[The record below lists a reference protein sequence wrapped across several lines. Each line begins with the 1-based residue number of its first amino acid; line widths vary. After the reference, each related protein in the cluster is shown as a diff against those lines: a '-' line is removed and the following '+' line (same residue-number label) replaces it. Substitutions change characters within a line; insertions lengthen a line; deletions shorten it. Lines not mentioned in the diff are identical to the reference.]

1 MQHFPMPL
9 KAMRRLPL
17 LVASAFFMQMLDS
30 TILNTAIPGIG
41 RSFHASPLELH
52 MLVISYTLAVCALLP
67 ASGWVAD
74 RWGTRRVMLF
84 AIALFTVGSLLC
96 ALSTSVAMMTTCRV
110 IQGLGGAF
118 LAPVGRLIV
127 LKSYPRYLFV
137 KVFSFITIPG
147 LLGPLLGPP
156 LGGLL
161 VQFASW
167 HWIFLINIPIGVIG
181 FYYARALMPDLR
193 GERNSPFDT
202 KGFFLFAVSVLL
214 MTLCIDQINSSNG
227 PFQSIVSGT
236 VGLALQ
242 IAYWRHAYR
251 SPAPLFKPSLFRIK
265 NFSIGIVGNIVCRL
279 GGSCVPYLIPLY
291 FQVVLG
297 YSAFKSGFSLIPM
310 ALCNV
315 LTKTWVARFL
325 HTFGYRRILIGNTL
339 VIALTLS
346 AFACVSPRCPEWILL
361 VQLAVLGTANAIQF
375 TSMNT
380 LTLIDLPYR
389 STAGGNA
396 VLSVVMQLSVAISI
410 AFAAMLLE
418 CFGGRGDAPLS
429 AVGTAFRAVF
439 VTISAICACSSLIFS
454 RVDSA
459 KGKIA
464 SRL

>member
-1 MQHFPMPL
+1 MQHLPMPM

-30 TILNTAIPGIG
+30 TILNTAIPEIA
-41 RSFHASPLELH
+41 RSFHADPLELH
-52 MLVISYTLAVCALLP
+52 MLVVSYTLAVCALLP

-84 AIALFTVGSLLC
+84 AIAIFTIGSLLC
-96 ALSTSVAMMTTCRV
+96 ALSTSVAMMMVCRV
-110 IQGLGGAF
+110 IQGIGGAF
-118 LAPVGRLIV
+118 LMPVGRLIV
-127 LKSYPRYLFV
+127 LKSYPRYMFV

-167 HWIFLINIPIGVIG
+167 HWIFLINLPIGLIG
-181 FYYARALMPDLR
+181 FYYARTLMPDLR
-193 GERNSPFDT
+193 GEQNSSFDT
-202 KGFFLFAVSVLL
+202 TGFLLFTVSVLL
-214 MTLCIDQINSSNG
+214 MTLSIDQIHSTDGSFWG
-227 PFQSIVSGT
+227 ILLGA
-236 VGLALQ
+236 VGLILQ
-242 IAYWRHAYR
+242 IAYWYHAYR
-251 SPAPLFKPSLFRIK
+251 SPSPLFKPSLFRIK
-265 NFSIGIVGNIVCRL
+265 NFSVGIVGNIVCRL

-297 YSAFKSGFSLIPM
+297 YSAFKSGLSLIPM

-325 HTFGYRRILIGNTL
+325 HTFGYRHILIVNTL
-339 VIALTLS
+339 IVALTLGG
-346 AFACVSPRCPEWILL
+346 FAWISPECPEWILA

-380 LTLIDLPYR
+380 LTLIDLPYK
-389 STAGGNA
+389 STAGGNTL
-396 VLSVVMQLSVAISI
+396 LSVVMQLSVAISI

-418 CFGGRGDAPLS
+418 SYGGRGDAPLS
-429 AVGTAFRAVF
+429 DVREAFQAVF
-439 VTISAICACSSLIFS
+439 VTIGVICACSSLIFA
-454 RVDSA
+454 RVDA
-459 KGKIA
+459 QKGIIA
-464 SRL
+464 SRR